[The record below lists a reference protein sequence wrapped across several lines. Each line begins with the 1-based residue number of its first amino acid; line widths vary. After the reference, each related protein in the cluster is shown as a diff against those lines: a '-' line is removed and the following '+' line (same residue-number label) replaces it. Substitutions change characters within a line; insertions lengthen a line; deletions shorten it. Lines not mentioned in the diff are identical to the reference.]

1 MPNRRDP
8 TTAARGAERTIHLL
22 PAGAGGSPGAGPGGS
37 RGTGPGGS
45 PGAAGPGGS
54 PGALDGLPWELP
66 RVFLGLDGERAT
78 PEGAATWILPVPY
91 EATTSWGSGTRMG
104 PRAIIDASRYIELY
118 DHELGR
124 DPSLDGVY
132 TFPALELARGDAARA
147 MAELQDACNRVL
159 DAAAGRRVIMIG
171 GEHSVSAPAILAH
184 ANRSPERLTVLQFDA
199 HLDLR
204 RSLDGSPFSHAC
216 AMGRVID
223 RVDLVT
229 VGARGISGEEWE
241 AASARGNVTVINGE
255 ELAGGVGVP
264 GHGVPAG
271 RVEDLPGRAAGTP
284 GRTEG
289 IRGRAAS
296 AAPGEPWLDR
306 AMSEL
311 GDPVYITFDVD
322 FFDPSVMPA
331 TGTPEP
337 GGGTWHQALAL
348 LRRVFAERRV
358 VGADVVELA
367 PVPGLAAPD
376 FTAARLVYKLIGYWS
391 G

>member
-8 TTAARGAERTIHLL
+8 TTAARAAERTIHLL
-22 PAGAGGSPGAGPGGS
+22 PGGS
-37 RGTGPGGS
+37 RG
-45 PGAAGPGGS
+45 AGVGGS

-91 EATTSWGSGTRMG
+91 EATTSWGSGTRLG

-124 DPSLDGVY
+124 DPSLDGAY

-147 MAELQDACNRVL
+147 MAELEDACKRIL

-184 ANRSPERLTVLQFDA
+184 ANRSPGRLTVLQFDA

-204 RSLDGSPFSHAC
+204 ESLDGSPFSHAC

-229 VGARGISGEEWE
+229 VGARGISGEEWA
-241 AASARGNVTVINGE
+241 AASARDNVTVITGE
-255 ELAGGVGVP
+255 ELAGGGRVP

-271 RVEDLPGRAAGTP
+271 RVEDSSGHAAGTP
-284 GRTEG
+284 GRTKG
-289 IRGRAAS
+289 TQGRAAS
-296 AAPGEPWLDR
+296 AASEPWLDR
-306 AMSEL
+306 AMAAL

-322 FFDPSVMPA
+322 FLDPSLMPS

-358 VGADVVELA
+358 VGADVVEFA
-367 PVPGLAAPD
+367 PLPGFTAPD
-376 FTAARLVYKLIGYWS
+376 FTTAKLIYKMIGYWS

>member
-8 TTAARGAERTIHLL
+8 TAAARAGAHTIHRL
-22 PAGAGGSPGAGPGGS
+22 PAQPGGLPKGPDGAPTEPHGSPTDQDGSPGG
-37 RGTGPGGS
+37 
-45 PGAAGPGGS
+45 
-54 PGALDGLPWELP
+54 LHGLPWELP

-78 PEGAATWILPVPY
+78 PDGAATWILPVPY
-91 EATTSWGSGTRMG
+91 EATTSWGAGTRLG
-104 PRAIIDASRYIELY
+104 PRAIIDASRYVELY

-124 DPSLDGVY
+124 DPSLEGVY

-147 MAELQDACNRVL
+147 MTELEDACHRVL
-159 DAAAGRRVIMIG
+159 DAAEGRRVIMIG
-171 GEHSVSAPAILAH
+171 GEHAVSAPAILAH
-184 ANRSPERLTVLQFDA
+184 AGRSPERLTVLQLDA

-204 RSLDGSPFSHAC
+204 ASLDGSPFSHAC

-229 VGARGISGEEWE
+229 VGARGISSEEWE
-241 AASARGNVTVINGE
+241 AAERRDNVTVITGE
-255 ELAGGVGVP
+255 ELPDGSGAPVRGEHHPP
-264 GHGVPAG
+264 GQ
-271 RVEDLPGRAAGTP
+271 PGFT
-284 GRTEG
+284 
-289 IRGRAAS
+289 
-296 AAPGEPWLDR
+296 WVDR
-306 AMSEL
+306 ALAAL

-322 FFDPSVMPA
+322 FFDPSVMPS

-337 GGGTWHQALAL
+337 GGGTWQQATAL

-367 PVPGLAAPD
+367 PVPGLTAPD
-376 FTAARLVYKLIGYWS
+376 FTAAKLVYKMIGYWS